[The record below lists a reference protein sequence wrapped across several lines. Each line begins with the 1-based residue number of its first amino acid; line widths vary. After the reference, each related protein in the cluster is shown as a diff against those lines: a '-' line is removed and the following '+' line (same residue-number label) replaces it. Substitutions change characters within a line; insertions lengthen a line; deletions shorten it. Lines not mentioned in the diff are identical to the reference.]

1 MVRGYVKLVGVITG
15 SKGSMNDAAVSYRTQ
30 EGEENKMK
38 CDITVL
44 TTAQDSSRVYRPNN
58 LSVPVHLHYLTVGK
72 GECIAGQANI
82 GEI

>member
-1 MVRGYVKLVGVITG
+1 VKLVGGITG
-15 SKGSMNDAAVSYRTQ
+15 SKGSMNDAAVGCRTQ

-44 TTAQDSSRVYRPNN
+44 TTAQDSSQVYRPNN
-58 LSVPVHLHYLTVGK
+58 LSVPVHLHYPAVGK